1 LRERA
6 RERAAPVDGHRA
18 RKRFGQHFLVD
29 RGVIGAIVDAIA
41 PQDGQHIVEIGPGLG
56 ALTDALLE
64 RVDTI
69 QAVELDRDLARRLR
83 GRHPPSRLVLH
94 EADALAFDFGLALP
108 AEARDAGRRLRVV
121 GNLPYNIS
129 SPLLL
134 RLLERR
140 AIVEDLHF
148 MLQKEV
154 VDRIVAA
161 PGGADYGRLSVLVQS
176 FCHCVRLF
184 DVPAVAFD
192 PPPRVESAVIRLVPR
207 RERDD
212 VDPAPLQQLLA
223 IAFGQRRKML
233 RGTLLPWLAQR
244 GIDAPEI
251 EPTARAEQIGIDV
264 WWALA
269 ARLSAR
275 AAGGPTAS

>member
-1 LRERA
+1 MRERA

-29 RGVIGAIVDAIA
+29 TGVVRGIVDAIA

-56 ALTDALLE
+56 ALTGVLLE
-64 RVDTI
+64 RVDAI

-83 GRHPPSRLVLH
+83 GRYPAARLALH
-94 EADALAFDFGLALP
+94 EADALVFDFGLALP
-108 AEARDAGRRLRVV
+108 ADARAAGQRLRIV

-134 RLLERR
+134 HLLEQR
-140 AIVEDLHF
+140 AIVDDLHF

-154 VDRIVAA
+154 VDRIVAG
-161 PGGADYGRLSVLVQS
+161 PGSADYGRLSVLMQS

-184 DVPAVAFD
+184 DVPASAFD
-192 PPPRVESAVIRLVPR
+192 PPPRVESAVVRMALR
-207 RERDD
+207 RERDAA
-212 VDPAPLQQLLA
+212 DPAPLQTVLA
-223 IAFGQRRKML
+223 VAFGQRRKML

-244 GIDAPEI
+244 GVDAPEI
-251 EPTARAEQIGIDV
+251 EPTARAEEIGIDV
-264 WWALA
+264 WWTLADRVA
-269 ARLSAR
+269 ARGP
-275 AAGGPTAS
+275 AGPVV